1 MISIT
6 YSEILNPHNSVSH
19 ETDQD
24 CDNSPYSITVFQRMR
39 LFRSILGKPT
49 SKEIEAA
56 RIAQEA
62 RCGCQRDSIAR
73 AEEMACL
80 AAEAARPVYS
90 NYYVI
95 MGCYKIPAN
104 AERFKARLKA
114 KGYDVTEM
122 RFKNGYDVLAIYGS
136 ETLREAYRHRDA
148 LLERGEDPYDMWIYQ
163 TSMGLHEK

>member
-1 MISIT
+1 MKPIKIVT
-6 YSEILNPHNSVSH
+6 ILLTASLLFSG
-19 ETDQD
+19 
-24 CDNSPYSITVFQRMR
+24 CDF
-39 LFRSILGKPT
+39 FRSILGKPT

-62 RCGCQRDSIAR
+62 AAAAKRDSIAR
-73 AEEMACL
+73 AEEMARL
-80 AAEAARPVYS
+80 AAEAARTVYS